1 MFSLRDA
8 RTGLA
13 TRAEHGP
20 PPDDLTAFIAWVE
33 DRFRL
38 LVRWS
43 DALPPGSGGA
53 YRAVPDGGDVTGVI
67 LLRPDVPHP
76 RWVLAHEL
84 GHALTGCRAG
94 YFLWADGHYHSNL
107 TAERAANACAAAL
120 LLDIAA
126 IRDRLYAD
134 WTVSRVAAKDG
145 VPVAAIIQRMDLATL
160 LGEYRP
166 ERIEAHMDAL
176 ALGQPPT

>member
-1 MFSLRDA
+1 MLSTRDA

-20 PPDDLTAFIAWVE
+20 PPAGLAAFVAWVQE
-33 DRFRL
+33 RFGV
-38 LVRWS
+38 LVAWS
-43 DALPPGSGGA
+43 DALPDGSGGA
-53 YRAVPDGGDVTGVI
+53 YRAATGGDEAAGVI
-67 LLRPDVPHP
+67 LLRPDVAHP

-94 YFLWADGHYHSNL
+94 YFLWADGRYHSNL
-107 TAERAANACAAAL
+107 AAEKAANACAATL
-120 LLDIAA
+120 LLDIDA

-134 WTVSRVAAKDG
+134 WTISQVADEAG
-145 VPVAAIIQRMDLATL
+145 VPPAAIIQRMQLAAV

-166 ERIEAHMDAL
+166 EHIDACMDRL
-176 ALGQPPT
+176 ALGFPPG

>member
-1 MFSLRDA
+1 MLSTCDA

-13 TRAEHGP
+13 IRAQHGP
-20 PPDDLTAFIAWVE
+20 PPDDLAAFIAWVE
-33 DRFRL
+33 GRFGL

-43 DALPPGSGGA
+43 DALPAGSGGA
-53 YRAVPDGGDVTGVI
+53 YRAVADGGVIAGVI

-94 YFLWADGHYHSNL
+94 YFLWADGRYHSNL
-107 TAERAANACAAAL
+107 AAERAANACAATL
-120 LLDIAA
+120 LLDIYA

-134 WTVSRVAAKDG
+134 WTISQVAEEVG
-145 VPVAAIIQRMDLATL
+145 VPPAAIIQRMQVAAL

-166 ERIEAHMDAL
+166 DHIDAHMDAL
-176 ALGQPPT
+176 ALGHAPD